1 MKKAVQLC
9 AVTVCAVLLFFGA
22 HRQANASTTTS
33 IDDSSAQEVVD
44 GMANKFA
51 RGVANT
57 ATGWLELPKQVYV
70 TWQEDGPAKGV
81 LIGPFKG
88 VGMTIVRTLAGV
100 GEAATF
106 FVAWPGFFDPYVDP
120 PYVWEKE

>member
-1 MKKAVQLC
+1 MRKIAQLC
-9 AVTVCAVLLFFGA
+9 AVSACTALIFIGSLRPA
-22 HRQANASTTTS
+22 AASTVSS
-33 IDDSSAQEVVD
+33 IDNSSAQEVVD

-70 TWQEDGPAKGV
+70 TWQEDGPAKGI
-81 LIGPFKG
+81 LIGPIKG
-88 VGMTIVRTLAGV
+88 VGMTVVRTLAGV

-106 FVAWPGFFDPYVDP
+106 FVAWPGFFDPYMDP
-120 PYVWEKE
+120 PFVWEKE

>member
-1 MKKAVQLC
+1 MKKAVRLC
-9 AVTVCAVLLFFGA
+9 AVTTCAVLLFCGL
-22 HRQANASTTTS
+22 HRQANASTTAS

-81 LIGPFKG
+81 LIGPLKG